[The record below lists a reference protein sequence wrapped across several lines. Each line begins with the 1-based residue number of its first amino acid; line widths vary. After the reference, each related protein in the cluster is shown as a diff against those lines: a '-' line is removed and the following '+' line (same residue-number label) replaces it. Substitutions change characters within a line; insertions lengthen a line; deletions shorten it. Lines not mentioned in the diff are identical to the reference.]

1 MRPARLSTLALLG
14 ALGTAPVSAQDV
26 PTWRIQRD
34 LRIDANAHD
43 LSPIDWITVAPDGAI
58 VFNQPQDSLLRFFD
72 AQGKSLG
79 TFGRGGAGPSEFRIM
94 AAHGWIHLGNGNR

>member
-1 MRPARLSTLALLG
+1 MRCCRLVGAILLPALFAT
-14 ALGTAPVSAQDV
+14 VVHAQQ
-26 PTWRIQRD
+26 PRTWRTTRD

-43 LSPIDWITVAPDGAI
+43 LSPIDWISVAPDGAI

-94 AAHGWIHLGNGNR
+94 AAHGWIHVGNGNR